1 MALGDGTTWDVT
13 APTDAT
19 VAVQIDDYNRDLRA
33 GMQARMA
40 NEHIWPAAQ
49 SATNEAGL
57 HRYVSFQA
65 QTSSPALVVGTN
77 TQVGVAYVTSAGN
90 AFVFKNSA
98 GTIVPLVNTYGG
110 IAAPPG
116 VTWPFAGT
124 TAPTGFYMCT
134 GGAFSRT
141 TDAALYAV
149 IGVLWGTGDGST
161 TFNVP
166 DLQGFTVVGKSA
178 GGIFATIATTTGE
191 LTHTLITAEMPAHTH
206 SYTTK
211 LDESSTGNLTEGG
224 IDAGSARESSSTG
237 GGGAHNN
244 VQPSRVMNYIIA
256 R

>member
-1 MALGDGTTWDVT
+1 
-13 APTDAT
+13 
-19 VAVQIDDYNRDLRA
+19 
-33 GMQARMA
+33 MA

-178 GGIFATIATTTGE
+178 GGIFATIA
-191 LTHTLITAEMPAHTH
+191 
-206 SYTTK
+206 
-211 LDESSTGNLTEGG
+211 
-224 IDAGSARESSSTG
+224 SSTG
-237 GGGAHNN
+237 GLTSTAASHAHALITREQGGDTSDYVVVSGSDLKNEGSDSYDATVATVNCSTEDTVISVN
-244 VQPSRVMNYIIA
+244 VVQPSRVMNYIIA